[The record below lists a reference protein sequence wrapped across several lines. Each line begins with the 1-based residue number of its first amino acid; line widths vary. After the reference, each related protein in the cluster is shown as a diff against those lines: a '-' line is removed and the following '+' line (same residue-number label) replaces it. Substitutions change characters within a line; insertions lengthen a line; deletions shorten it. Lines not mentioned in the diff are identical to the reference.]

1 MVDEKYYDEDLIEVI
16 PEEKEIEELQE
27 IEEEIIEI
35 KKEKKTPKKKS
46 QPKEKYII
54 LNILPDKVILKDKF
68 GNGIEKNIGIKEG
81 FNIGDEIEL

>member
-1 MVDEKYYDEDLIEVI
+1 MTDEKYYDEDLIEI
-16 PEEKEIEELQE
+16 ISEEKELEEIQE
-27 IEEEIIEI
+27 IEEEVIEV
-35 KKEKKTPKKKS
+35 KKEKKAPKRKS

-81 FNIGDEIEL
+81 FTIGDEIEI